1 MLRSLDTLGTM
12 VNPGTKVILRT
23 DAAPFRVL
31 VDGPPSMDNKAG
43 SHP

>member
-1 MLRSLDTLGTM
+1 LWTM